1 MNGYIYEPLSLWR
14 YLHEPMKYLTIIFGY
29 QLDPATLSNLVI
41 TYSKLSGR
49 CVEPT
54 EVSVENQVETQLPSA
69 LDFFSSLELMSK
81 TRLDVFDID
90 FDIPN
95 LPKSSLELSSKG
107 SNFLRISDL
116 ELEPNFNLDIGDIN
130 KVRRSNYDAL
140 ADLNLIQEDSIM
152 GIDRARSI
160 LDSDIF
166 SSAPIEKT
174 VSPTPTENYSIQPTT
189 RAAPPPFQT
198 SGKWMPGKSD
208 HLKSGSN
215 IHYFCRTCNR
225 RLSSRISY
233 EKHLRSEL
241 HFKRKTESSLYEMED
256 ELQIP
261 QVRQR
266 RCSKRFAELNI
277 ISKFVWFYAII
288 NF

>member
-1 MNGYIYEPLSLWR
+1 V
-14 YLHEPMKYLTIIFGY
+14 
-29 QLDPATLSNLVI
+29 AV
-41 TYSKLSGR
+41 
-49 CVEPT
+49 PT
-54 EVSVENQVETQLPSA
+54 ETSGENPVEHQLPSA

-95 LPKSSLELSSKG
+95 LPKSGLELSSKG

-116 ELEPNFNLDIGDIN
+116 AELEPNFNLDIGDIN
-130 KVRRSNYDAL
+130 KVRRGNYDAL

-174 VSPTPTENYSIQPTT
+174 ISPIPTENISVPTT
-189 RAAPPPFQT
+189 TRTQAPPFQT

-233 EKHLRSEL
+233 EKHLKSEL

-256 ELQIP
+256 ELP
-261 QVRQR
+261 MPAVRQR
-266 RCSKRFAELNI
+266 KSSRRFLDSEFIAKNVRKNWTFCL
-277 ISKFVWFYAII
+277 
-288 NF
+288 